1 MSQSKP
7 IPTPPQDQ
15 AKTYPAA
22 RTSGGGTIQGLDRR
36 TFALGCGGLGLLI
49 LIALALI
56 ALFLPPFNLA
66 SVVGLGGWQTLNA
79 NNPKAS
85 HPNGL
90 TVTWTGG
97 ESLRVRLSI
106 ASLETL
112 AKGQDAL
119 PAGLEI
125 QSPLYVIDRRG
136 AGSAIVEVA
145 LPANALSLQTLD
157 LYSWDAQTGQWV
169 FVPGHVDTAAGV
181 IRPDALPPNIAVFQA
196 EAAAPLISTLLEE
209 GHSLDEATASALNVV
224 MPVGLEVQAD
234 GSLAGAP
241 VGGWQPGAGYAVMPV
256 LRAAEGTSLSGVLN
270 SPADRAL
277 LVQDLHTLAVS
288 SGFHGFTLDYPNL
301 APADREAFVQLIREL
316 TADLHSVNK
325 MVAVILPP
333 PSGGPGAWDTG
344 AYDWRAIGVA
354 ADIVI
359 VSPGINPTSYAVNGE
374 AMDLLAWAVGEVSR
388 YKLLWAFPAQS
399 VDETNNVLL
408 GYTEAIALLGE
419 VELTTPLPDDAAAFT
434 PGTELAF
441 QLGSEIGELVADQN
455 TGAYVYTLNTEG
467 GPRRIWIVTANA
479 VRARLDMASAFN
491 IAGMVVNGLGA
502 LDNDPGLLTAIN
514 EFKVR
519 TVSSV
524 PSQLIMQWTVSDAS
538 GVLLNERTGL
548 GTPWAWRADAAGDY
562 IVRGEV
568 IGSAALERGTVEV
581 RVGELPTLTPTPT
594 PTRQAPN
601 PTGAA
606 PAPTGTAPP
615 VAPGG
620 GSGGFELGGQVP
632 GYISHPN
639 EMHSAGMTW
648 VKFQAKW
655 SPGMDPGALA
665 GYVSAGHGAGFK
677 VLLSITGP
685 LYPSSIDYNAYVEF
699 LRGVASYGPD
709 AIEVWNEMNLN
720 REWPSGQIDPANYVN
735 NMLAPAFNAIKS
747 VSPNTMVII
756 GALAPTGVDDGV
768 NVWSDQRYVQ
778 GLAAAG
784 AARYANCIGVHH
796 NAGTT
801 SPSARS
807 GAATG
812 SHYSWYFLPTL
823 EVYYYGMGGALPV
836 CLTEYGYVSPEG
848 FDTPLPS
855 NFSWGADNT
864 VAEQAAWLAE
874 GVDIAQGLG
883 YVRLMIIFNVGFT
896 TWTADDPQGGYSI
909 IRPDGSCPACST
921 LAAAMGS

>member
-1 MSQSKP
+1 M
-7 IPTPPQDQ
+7 
-15 AKTYPAA
+15 
-22 RTSGGGTIQGLDRR
+22 RGLSRR
-36 TFALGCGGLGLLI
+36 TLAVGCGGLGLLL
-49 LIALALI
+49 LIALVLV
-56 ALFLPPFNLA
+56 ALFLPPLNLA
-66 SVVGLGGWQTLNA
+66 SVIGLGGWQTLDA
-79 NNPKAS
+79 EHPTAS
-85 HPNGL
+85 HPDGL
-90 TVTWTGG
+90 TITWTGG
-97 ESLRVRLSI
+97 EALRVRLST
-106 ASLETL
+106 SPLE
-112 AKGQDAL
+112 AFAAAGEAL

-125 QSPLYVIDRRG
+125 KSPIYNIDRRG
-136 AGSAIVEVA
+136 AGSAMIEVA
-145 LPANALSLQTLD
+145 LPVGTLSPQTLD
-157 LYSWDAQTGQWV
+157 LYTWDAQAGRWI
-169 FVPGHVDTAAGV
+169 FVPSHVDTATGV
-181 IRPDALPPNIAVFQA
+181 IRTDVLPANLAVFQA
-196 EAAAPLISTLLEE
+196 NAATPLIGTVLEQ
-209 GHSLDEATASALNVV
+209 GHSLDEAVSSALNVV
-224 MPVGLEVQAD
+224 MPLGLEVQAD
-234 GSLAGAP
+234 GSLTGAP
-241 VGGWQPGAGYAVMPV
+241 VGGWLPDAGYAVIPV
-256 LRAAEGTSLSGVLN
+256 LRVVEGASLSSVLN
-270 SPADRAL
+270 NPADRAL
-277 LVQDLHTLAVS
+277 LVQDLHMLAVN
-288 SGFHGFTLDYPNL
+288 SGYHGFVLDYPHL
-301 APADREAFVQLIREL
+301 DPADGQAFVQFLRDL
-316 TADLHSVNK
+316 AADLHSVNK

-333 PSGGPGAWDTG
+333 PMGGPGAWDTG
-344 AYDWRAIGVA
+344 AYDWRSVGAA
-354 ADIVI
+354 ADMVI
-359 VSPGINPTSYAVNGE
+359 VSPGLNPASYAVNGE
-374 AMDLLAWAVGEVSR
+374 AMDLLGWAVGEINR

-399 VDETNNVLL
+399 VDQTNGSLLSYQEALDLL
-408 GYTEAIALLGE
+408 GG
-419 VELTTPLPDDAAAFT
+419 VELTTPLPEEATAFP
-434 PGTELAF
+434 PGTELTF
-441 QLGSEIGELVADQN
+441 QLSSEIAEVIADQN
-455 TGAYVYTLNTEG
+455 TGAYVYTLNSESGT
-467 GPRRIWIVTANA
+467 RRIWIVTANT

-491 IAGMVVNGLGA
+491 IAGMVIEGLGA
-502 LDNDPGLLTAIN
+502 PGNDPGLLTAIN

-519 TVSSV
+519 TLSSV
-524 PSQLIMQWTVSDAS
+524 PSQLVMQWTVSDAS
-538 GVLLNERTGL
+538 GALLSERTGL
-548 GTPWAWRADAAGDY
+548 GTPWAWRADATGNY
-562 IVRGEV
+562 TVRGEIV
-568 IGSAALERGTVEV
+568 GSRIFDRGAIEV
-581 RVGELPTLTPTPT
+581 QVGELVTPTPT
-594 PTRQAPN
+594 APPSTQAPR
-601 PTGAA
+601 PTSGT
-606 PAPTGTAPP
+606 PAPGSTAPPP

-632 GYISHPN
+632 GYITHPN

-648 VKFQAKW
+648 VKFQVKW
-655 SPGMDPGALA
+655 SPGMDPGAVA

-709 AIEVWNEMNLN
+709 GIEVWNEMNLN

-848 FDTPLPS
+848 FDTPLPA

>member
-1 MSQSKP
+1 MSQSQSKP
-7 IPTPPQDQ
+7 TPTPRAP
-15 AKTYPAA
+15 
-22 RTSGGGTIQGLDRR
+22 GGGAILGLNRR

-49 LIALALI
+49 LIALVLTV
-56 ALFLPPFNLA
+56 LFLPPFNLA
-66 SVVGLGGWQTLNA
+66 SVLGLGGWRTLNA
-79 NNPKAS
+79 SNPTAS
-85 HPNGL
+85 HPDGL
-90 TVTWTGG
+90 TITWTGG
-97 ESLRVRLSI
+97 EPLRVRLST
-106 ASLETL
+106 ASSDML
-112 AKGQDAL
+112 AKGRDVL
-119 PAGLEI
+119 PVGLEI

-136 AGSAIVEVA
+136 TGSAMVEVA
-145 LPANALSLQTLD
+145 LPVNVPSPQTLD
-157 LYSWDAQTGQWV
+157 LYSWDAQAGQWV
-169 FVPGHVDTAAGV
+169 FVPGHVDPAAGV
-181 IRPDALPPNIAVFQA
+181 IRTDVLPPNIAVFRT
-196 EAAAPLISTLLEE
+196 EAPTPLIGTLLEE
-209 GHSLDEATASALNVV
+209 GHSLDEVVASALSVV

-241 VGGWQPGAGYAVMPV
+241 VSGWQPGAGYAVMPV
-256 LRAAEGTSLSGVLN
+256 LRAAEGTSLSAVLN

-288 SGFHGFTLDYPNL
+288 SGFHGFTLDYPGL
-301 APADREAFVQLIREL
+301 DPADSEAFVQLIREL
-316 TADLHSVNK
+316 AADLHSVNK
-325 MVAVILPP
+325 LVAVILPP
-333 PSGGPGAWDTG
+333 PSGGPGAWATG
-344 AYDWRAIGVA
+344 AYDWRAIGAA

-359 VSPGINPTSYAVNGE
+359 ISPGIKPTSYAINGE
-374 AMDLLAWAVGEVSR
+374 AVDLLAWAVGEVSR

-399 VDETNNVLL
+399 VDETNNALL
-408 GYTEAIALLGE
+408 SYAEAIALLGE
-419 VELTTPLPDDAAAFT
+419 VKLTTPLPDDAAAFT
-434 PGTELAF
+434 PGTELTF
-441 QLGSEIGELVADQN
+441 QLGSEISELIADQN
-455 TGAYVYTLNTEG
+455 TGAYVYTLNIEG
-467 GPRRIWIVTANA
+467 SPRRIWIVTANT

-502 LDNDPGLLTAIN
+502 PDNDPGLLTAIN
-514 EFKVR
+514 EFKVH

-524 PSQLIMQWTVSDAS
+524 PSRLMMQWTVSDAS
-538 GVLLNERTGL
+538 GALLTERTGL

-568 IGSAALERGTVEV
+568 VGSAALERGTVEV
-581 RVGELPTLTPTPT
+581 RVGELPTPTPTPA

-601 PTGAA
+601 PTTAA
-606 PAPTGTAPP
+606 PAPSGTAPPP

-639 EMHSAGMTW
+639 EMHAAGMTW